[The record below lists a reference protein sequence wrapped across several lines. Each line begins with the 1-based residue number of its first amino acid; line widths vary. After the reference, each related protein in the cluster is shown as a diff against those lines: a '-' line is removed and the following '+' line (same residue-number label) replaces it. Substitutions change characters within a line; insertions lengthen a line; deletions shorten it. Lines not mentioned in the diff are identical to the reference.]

1 MNRILRYK
9 KPIAIFFLVLFGS
22 QLVLSNTAYALT
34 TGPSQPEMKGFE
46 PVGTAD
52 MVDLFSG
59 DFTYNIPLLD
69 VGGYPVNMAYHSG
82 SGMDDEASWV
92 GLGWSLNP
100 GVINRQMRG
109 IPDDFN
115 GDPVLK
121 EFNMKNNTTA
131 GLKLSVTPEFF
142 GFGRAKIG
150 INAGVFKNSYRGY
163 GGEVGV
169 NATVGLTNSGS
180 GTMTAGLNSN
190 SQSGVDVSAS
200 VNFAMEQQKSDKND
214 VMPGLTIGSSYN
226 SRAGIKGLTLTA
238 SADQLGDKNSKGMR
252 NRESIASNTTSFS
265 FASPSYTPGSPIV
278 FNNQSYTLSGS
289 LGPVIVGI
297 FGKVGFTGYY
307 VKQSVAN
314 KKTTRPSYGS
324 MHSEKGRNDV
334 TGLMDF
340 NREKDMPYNAA
351 IPYLPIPVPTYD
363 LFNVSNQSG
372 SNQYRVY
379 RNGTGIF
386 ADPKT
391 EDRNIDAS
399 VGVELGVG
407 GYFQAGV
414 DVNAQSLSTRTNK
427 WSANNDY
434 RAKGDFQ
441 DANAGEVTFEPS
453 YFKRVGEKGAID
465 TNYTNLLQSDKVA
478 GVNINLSGE
487 KTKALSQWRTKD
499 GLKDI
504 TQPIRRKQRESR
516 NHVLS
521 YLTANEA
528 GVYGLD
534 KKISNYPLNTL
545 VLDCNST
552 AISQE
557 NRVNT
562 SAKAHHISEITVLD
576 DKGGRV
582 VYGIPAYN
590 KLQEEVSFSA
600 DPARGDRNTG
610 LVGYS
615 SQDASPSNT
624 QGREGYYSKE
634 SMPPFAHSYLMTG
647 VISNDYVDITGN
659 GISDDDPGSAVK
671 FNYSKLAGDQNWRTP
686 YDKDKANYNENMR
699 SDKRDDKGSYV
710 YGSKEIW
717 YTHSIESKT
726 MIALF
731 ITQEREDGLGVVNST
746 GGKDETH
753 KQRYLERIELYSKS
767 DLKQNGTNAI
777 PVKTVHFEYDYSS
790 CPGVSNNSGK
800 EILKNGEN
808 VNALKGKLTL
818 KKVYFTF
825 GKNGRGVLQPYKFS
839 YAQKM
844 GDELVNYG
852 HKQADRWGMY
862 KNNSVNEGAL
872 NNDEYPYSTQNKE
885 KADAAAALWQ
895 MDQIEIPGGGIIKV
909 NYESDDYAYVQDQR
923 SAEMCFVKGI
933 DNAGQNTGLINAKK
947 LLIKLPKPVTSL
959 ADMKARYFE
968 GMKNLY
974 FRMYVNLDNAG
985 HYEYVPGYGTI
996 SSITMVDNQTAAV
1009 ELSSVEGAHPAALAA
1024 WQFFRMNLPIYAYP
1038 GSETTTEDSD
1048 FKAAIKSLLTAIQ
1061 QLPELTENF
1070 NTKSRRKNYGNQID
1084 LSRSWVRLCSPSFA
1098 KMGGGSRVKSVRMS
1112 DNWKAMSGVG
1122 EDASYGQDYDYTT
1135 TNRVNGQDLTISSGV
1150 ATYEPMIGA
1159 DENPF
1164 RQPFPYTVKGAPLGL
1179 NSYSYLEAPLGET
1192 FFPSP
1197 GVGYSKVTV
1206 YTVGADNSR
1215 TRSGFE
1221 VNDFYTAK
1229 DFPVIVDKLPI
1240 DPKPYKPNPLL
1251 NFLKMKFKSGVVVS
1265 QGYSIDV
1272 NDMHGKQK
1280 RIAAY
1285 KRGAISPLSSTEY
1298 LYKMDNPVAGKKLDN
1313 NVLMMHPD
1321 GSLRDEKAGIDVEMF
1336 TDMREQYT
1344 QNIGGNLHLSF
1355 GSFPIIFFPG
1365 AYVFPGVGFNQE
1377 YREFRSS
1384 STVKL
1389 IQRAGILYKINKIQ
1403 DGSALNTEN
1412 IAWDP
1417 VTGEALLS
1425 KTQNEFDDPVYK
1437 FNYPAYWAYDGM
1449 GQSYKNIGI
1458 TIKGFSTDISGRF
1471 LTAVPSDILL
1481 PGDEVISIN
1490 TDQKAWVMKGGDGL
1504 LKMIDKN
1511 GVFVKYDNATIKIA
1525 RSGRR
1530 NILAASVGA
1539 LVALRNP
1546 VRFGKLDIGEFTRVI
1561 DVSAGTYKEEW
1572 PVALQGIEPD
1582 LVNQPADTLKCP
1594 LQYITGL
1601 LYAIA
1606 DPTLPF
1612 NSMYVSPA
1620 ERKLLNEQYLFAGKQ
1635 SNVMLKNIIDEHRS
1649 FAPSIVTYPLS
1660 QYFTEPFFKSTSSAS
1675 LKFYVNHPRY
1685 RMKCGEK
1692 YYYFNSGDT
1701 ITLGSYVLVLTK
1713 VHPYLNDAINGYPW
1727 LNSDGTT
1734 GYYTGNQNYYTKDSC
1749 GCNGVYGYDDTQG
1762 QRIELATHHFADIS
1776 LDALGCKITAECPS
1790 PVGAVVNP
1798 YRVGMLGNW
1807 RPWQQY
1813 AYNVSRQQ
1821 NVNDLNNAKGATD
1834 IRNSGSYASFTP
1846 FWSYNATNMKLVI
1859 TGTAADERWT
1869 AINEVTLYNSSG
1881 DELENKDALNLYKSA
1896 LIRYNN
1902 TLPTA
1907 ITTNA
1912 MHHEI
1917 AFDGFEDYQFEKKC
1931 GVWAD
1936 SCSIE
1941 GHFDFLK
1948 QVWYAIEP
1956 VTTFAHTGKYSL
1968 KINKPVAV
1976 NKVIPAAF
1984 TSTSFAKFD
1993 AAGHFIAANDNTY
2006 RAFYPV
2012 ANKRYIASVWI
2023 KSSAVNNQTKGILQ
2037 INVNTSQEPIAISQG
2052 TGPQVEGWRKVDV
2065 QFTVPDNAGMF
2076 SLTLDPKGGEA
2087 YFDDVRIHPYNGLMK
2102 SYVYNPSNLALMAQ
2116 LDENNYAVIYEYDD
2130 EGTLIRIK
2138 KETENGIMTVKENRS
2153 IYKQH

>member
-9 KPIAIFFLVLFGS
+9 KPIALFFLVLFGT
-22 QLVLSNTAYALT
+22 QLILSNSVYALT

-109 IPDDFN
+109 LPDDFN
-115 GDPVLK
+115 GDPVVK

-131 GLKLSVTPEFF
+131 GLKLAVSPEFF
-142 GFGRAKIG
+142 GFGRAKISA
-150 INAGVFKNSYRGY
+150 NVGVFKNSYRGY

-180 GTMTAGLNSN
+180 GTMTAGLSSN

-200 VNFAMEQQKSDKND
+200 VNFAMEQQKSEKND
-214 VMPGLTIGSSYN
+214 VMPGMSIGSSYN
-226 SRAGIKGLTLTA
+226 SRAGIKGLTLSA
-238 SADQLGDKNSKGMR
+238 SADQLGDVNKSGMR
-252 NRESIASNTTSFS
+252 DRASIVSNTTSFS
-265 FASPSYTPGSPIV
+265 FASPSYTPSSSIV

-289 LGPVIVGI
+289 LGPVIIGI

-314 KKTTRPSYGS
+314 KKTTRSAYGS
-324 MHSEKGRNDV
+324 LHSEKGRNDV
-334 TGLMDF
+334 NGLMDF

-372 SNQYRVY
+372 SSQYRVY

-414 DVNAQSLSTRTNK
+414 DLNAQSLSTRTNK

-434 RAKGDFQ
+434 LGKGDFQ
-441 DANAGEVTFEPS
+441 EAKTGELTFEPA
-453 YFKRVGEKGAID
+453 YFKRVGEKAAID
-465 TNYTNLLQSDKVA
+465 TNYINALQSDAAA
-478 GVNINLSGE
+478 GVNVSLSGE

-499 GLKDI
+499 GVKNI
-504 TQPIRRKQRESR
+504 TQPIRRSEREAR

-521 YLTANEA
+521 YLTAAEA

-534 KKISNYPLNTL
+534 KKIRSYPLNTL
-545 VLDCNST
+545 ALDCNSS
-552 AISQE
+552 AISE
-557 NRVNT
+557 VDRVNT
-562 SAKAHHISEITVLD
+562 DAKAHHISEITVLD
-576 DKGGRV
+576 DKGSRV

-590 KLQEEVSFSA
+590 KTQEEVSFSV
-600 DPARGDRNTG
+600 DPAKGDHNTG
-610 LVGYS
+610 LVGYT
-615 SQDASPSNT
+615 SQDASAGNT

-634 SMPPFAHSYLMTG
+634 SMPAYAHSYLMTG
-647 VISNDYVDITGN
+647 VLSNDYVDVTGN
-659 GISDDDPGSAVK
+659 GISDDDPGSAIK
-671 FNYSKLAGDQNWRTP
+671 FNYTKLSGDQGWRTP
-686 YDKDKANYNENMR
+686 YEKDKANYNEGMR
-699 SDKRDDKGSYV
+699 SDKRDDRGSYV
-710 YGSKEIW
+710 YGTKEIW

-726 MIALF
+726 MVALF
-731 ITQEREDGLGVVNST
+731 ITGEREDGLGVVNST
-746 GGKDETH
+746 GGKDDTH
-753 KQRYLERIELYSKS
+753 KQRYLDRIELYSKS

-777 PVKTVHFEYDYSS
+777 PIKTVHFEYDYSS
-790 CPGVSNNSGK
+790 CPGIPNNSGE

-808 VNALKGKLTL
+808 INALKGKLTL
-818 KKVYFTF
+818 RKVYFTF
-825 GKNGRGVLQPYKFS
+825 GKNSRGILQPYKFS
-839 YAQKM
+839 YRQKS
-844 GDELVNYG
+844 GDNLVNYG

-862 KNNSVNEGAL
+862 KNNSVNEGGL
-872 NNDEYPYSTQNKE
+872 NNDEFPYSTQDKE
-885 KADAAAALWQ
+885 QANANAALWQ
-895 MDQIEIPGGGIIKV
+895 MEQIEIPGGGIIKV

-923 SAEMCFVKGI
+923 SAQMCFVKGI
-933 DNAGQNTGLINAKK
+933 DKAGQSTGLIDAKK
-947 LLIKLPKPVTSL
+947 LLIKLPQPVFSL
-959 ADMKARYFE
+959 AEMKARYFE
-968 GMKNLY
+968 GMTNLY

-996 SSITMVDNQTAAV
+996 SNISMVDNETAAI
-1009 ELSSVEGAHPAALAA
+1009 ELNTVEGAHPAALAS
-1024 WQFFRMNLPIYAYP
+1024 WQFFRMNLPVYAYP
-1038 GSETTTEDSD
+1038 GSETVTEDSD

-1098 KMGGGSRVKSVRMS
+1098 KLGGGSRVKSVRIS

-1135 TNRVNGQDLTISSGV
+1135 TNRVNGQDMTISSGV

-1179 NSYSYLEAPLGET
+1179 NSYSYMEAPLGET
-1192 FFPSP
+1192 FFPAPS
-1197 GVGYSKVTV
+1197 VGYGKVTV
-1206 YTVGADNSR
+1206 YNVGADNNKTR
-1215 TRSGFE
+1215 TGFT
-1221 VNDFYTAK
+1221 VNEFYTAK

-1280 RIAAY
+1280 KTAFY
-1285 KRGAISPLSSTEY
+1285 KRGAISPMSSTEY
-1298 LYKMDNPVAGKKLDN
+1298 LYKTDNLIAGKKLDN
-1313 NVLMMHPD
+1313 NVLMIHPD
-1321 GSLRDEKAGIDVEMF
+1321 GSLRDEKAGMDVEMF

-1344 QNIGGNLHLSF
+1344 QNIGGSLHLSF

-1389 IQRAGILYKINKIQ
+1389 IQRSGILYKIIKTQ
-1403 DGSALNTEN
+1403 DGSSVSTEN
-1412 IAWDP
+1412 LAWDP
-1417 VTGEALLS
+1417 ITGEPLLN
-1425 KTQNEFDDPVYK
+1425 KTQNEFDDAVYS
-1437 FNYPAYWAYDGM
+1437 FIYPAYWAYDGM
-1449 GQSYKNIGI
+1449 GQAYKNIGV
-1458 TIKGFSTDISGRF
+1458 TIRGFSTDTLGRF
-1471 LTAVPSDILL
+1471 LTTIPSGILL
-1481 PGDEVISIN
+1481 PGDEVIN
-1490 TDQKAWVMKGGDGL
+1490 TSAEQKAWVMKGGDGQL
-1504 LKMIDKN
+1504 EMIDKS
-1511 GVFVKYDNATIKIA
+1511 GAFVSYSNAAIKII

-1530 NILAASVGA
+1530 NMLASSIGS
-1539 LVALRNP
+1539 LTALRNP
-1546 VRFGKLDIGEFTRVI
+1546 IKSGKIDIGEFTRII
-1561 DVSAGTYKEEW
+1561 DAKANTYKEEW
-1572 PVALQGIEPD
+1572 PVSLQGIQPD
-1582 LVNQPADTLKCP
+1582 VMNQPELSQKCP
-1594 LQYITGL
+1594 LEYITGL
-1601 LYAIA
+1601 LYAVA

-1612 NSMYVSPA
+1612 NSLYMSA
-1620 ERKLLNEQYLFAGKQ
+1620 SERKVLNDQYLFAGKQ
-1635 SNVMLKNIIDEHRS
+1635 SNVTLKNIVDEHRS

-1660 QYFTEPFFKSTSSAS
+1660 QYFTEPFFKGKNSAD

-1734 GYYTGNQNYYTKDSC
+1734 GYYSGNSNYYTKDSC
-1749 GCNGVYGYDDTQG
+1749 GCNGVYGYNNTQG
-1762 QRIELATHHFADIS
+1762 ESIELATHHFADIS
-1776 LDALGCKITAECPS
+1776 LDGQGCRITSDCAS
-1790 PVGAVVNP
+1790 PMGAVVNP
-1798 YRVGMLGNW
+1798 YTAGMLGNW
-1807 RPWQQY
+1807 RLWQQY
-1813 AYNVSRQQ
+1813 VYHVDRKQE
-1821 NVNDLNNAKGATD
+1821 VNELNKNKGGTD
-1834 IRNSGSYASFTP
+1834 IRNSGSYAAFQP
-1846 FWSYNATNMKLVI
+1846 FWNTQF
-1859 TGTAADERWT
+1859 TGNGGSVDEHWILT
-1869 AINEVTLYNSSG
+1869 SEVTQYDNNG
-1881 DELENKDALNLYKSA
+1881 QPLENKDALNLYGSSLFGYSNKLATGVAS
-1896 LIRYNN
+1896 
-1902 TLPTA
+1902 
-1907 ITTNA
+1907 NA
-1912 MHHEI
+1912 RHNEI
-1917 AFDGFEDYQFEKKC
+1917 AFDGFEDYQFIKQC
-1931 GVWAD
+1931 GIWPD
-1936 SCSIE
+1936 SCKIE
-1941 GHFDFLK
+1941 GHFDFRK
-1948 QVWYAIEP
+1948 QVWYGNEP
-1956 VTTFAHTGKYSL
+1956 VMTTAHSGKYSL
-1968 KINKPVAV
+1968 KATKAITVTKE
-1976 NKVIPAAF
+1976 IPEPF
-1984 TSTSFAKFD
+1984 TSLSFAKFD
-1993 AAGHFIAANDNTY
+1993 NAGHFIATADNTY
-2006 RAFYPV
+2006 SAFYPFAGKYYV
-2012 ANKRYIASVWI
+2012 ASIWI
-2023 KSSAVNNQTKGILQ
+2023 KSTEVNNTTRGILTVG
-2037 INVNTSQEPIAISQG
+2037 VNTSQDAIATSEG
-2052 TGPQVEGWRKVDV
+2052 TGPQVEGWRKVSL
-2065 QFTVPDNAGMF
+2065 QFSVPENARIFTLTV
-2076 SLTLDPKGGEA
+2076 DPKGGEA
-2087 YFDDVRIHPYNGLMK
+2087 YFDDIRIQPYSGQFK
-2102 SYVYNPSNLALMAQ
+2102 SYVYNPFNMFLMAE
-2116 LDENNYAVIYEYDD
+2116 LDENNYATFYEYDD
-2130 EGTLIRIK
+2130 EGLLIRTK
-2138 KETENGIMTVKENRS
+2138 KETEKGIVTLKENRN
-2153 IYKQH
+2153 IYKRQ